1 MAQTKLPL
9 LQSQVRQAYR
19 RLRFQSVL
27 NALVWCWAVAI
38 FLAAAWCVLE
48 PWVLSSTK
56 PLLRWQIAGGL
67 LVVGTLTAI
76 VVGWKRTPSLVDT
89 ALSIDDRF
97 GLRER
102 VTTSLTLAPEQANSA
117 AGQALLADVNK
128 KIADLDIHSKFPL
141 TLSGWA
147 ALVPTAALVLAL
159 VGVFYEPKQSK
170 ASLAKAELTAPPPN
184 AKELDQKMQDLKRK
198 KNENDKSEKAKS
210 EDLEKLEAEL
220 DQIANRP
227 RNTKE
232 EVRERLKDMTA
243 LEQQMKDKEKE
254 MSEKSRTLKQQ
265 LQKLDK
271 MAAAQ
276 GAEGPTKD
284 LEKSLAQGKFDKAK
298 EEIERLAKQLQ
309 NNTMD
314 EKTKEQL
321 KDQLDKL
328 KDKIEALAEQKE
340 KERQLKE
347 MNLDPE
353 TLKRE
358 LDQIKKD
365 SQKMKDLA
373 NLAKQLGKA
382 QQKLKEGDSQG
393 AAEMLAQAG
402 EQLKKMDGT
411 DKDLEDLRDQ
421 LSKLQDAKDEAGEG
435 LNERRDM
442 IDPNDLD
449 EDRPDSDGQPG
460 AGRRPLG
467 KAKPFKSYDAKTK
480 SEFDAK
486 GKKIFDGYAPGQTF
500 RSKKGAEMIGDIQQ
514 ASQEAPEAIEQQ
526 RIPRAARDM
535 SRGYFQNMR
544 KQADSEPKK

>member
-1 MAQTKLPL
+1 MAQAKLPL
-9 LQSQVRQAYR
+9 LQTQIRQAYR

-27 NALVWCWAVAI
+27 NALVWCWAAAI
-38 FLAAAWCVLE
+38 FLAVGWCLLE
-48 PWVLSSTK
+48 PWVLSSAK
-56 PLLRWQIAGGL
+56 PLLRWQIAAGL
-67 LVVGTLTAI
+67 LAAGTLTALVI
-76 VVGWKRTPSLVDT
+76 GWRRTPSLVET

-102 VTTSLTLAPEQANSA
+102 VTTSLTLAPEQADSA
-117 AGQALLADVNK
+117 AGRALLEDVNK
-128 KIADLDIHSKFPL
+128 KIAELDIRAKFPL

-147 ALVPTAALVLAL
+147 GLVPAAALLLAL

-184 AKELDQKMQDLKRK
+184 VKELDQKMQDLKRK
-198 KNENDKSEKAKS
+198 KPENDKSEKPKS

-254 MSEKSRTLKQQ
+254 MSEKNRTLKQQ

-276 GAEGPTKD
+276 GAEGPAKD

-298 EEIERLAKQLQ
+298 EEIDRLAKQLQ
-309 NNTMD
+309 NNKMD

-321 KDQLDKL
+321 KDQLEKL

-358 LDQIKKD
+358 LDQLKKD
-365 SQKMKDLA
+365 GQKMKDLA
-373 NLAKQLGKA
+373 NLAKQLGQA

-393 AAEMLAQAG
+393 AADMLAQAG

-421 LSKLQDAKDEAGEG
+421 LTKLQDAKDEAGEG

-442 IDPNDLD
+442 INENDLE
-449 EDRPDSDGQPG
+449 EDRPDSDGAQG

-526 RIPRAARDM
+526 RIPRAARDI

>member
-1 MAQTKLPL
+1 MAQAKLPL
-9 LQSQVRQAYR
+9 LQTQVRQAYR

-27 NALVWCWAVAI
+27 NALVWCWAAAI
-38 FLAAAWCVLE
+38 FLAVGWCLLE
-48 PWVLSSTK
+48 PWVLPSAK
-56 PLLRWQIAGGL
+56 PLLRWQIAGGSL
-67 LVVGTLTAI
+67 GVGTLTALVI
-76 VVGWKRTPSLVDT
+76 GWKRTPSLVET

-102 VTTSLTLAPEQANSA
+102 VTTSLTLPPEQVASA
-117 AGQALLADVNK
+117 AGRALLEDVNK
-128 KIADLDIHSKFPL
+128 KIADLDIRSKFPL

-147 ALVPTAALVLAL
+147 GLVPAAALLLAL

-170 ASLAKAELTAPPPN
+170 ASLAKAEPTAPPPN

-198 KNENDKSEKAKS
+198 KNEDKADKPKS

-254 MSEKSRTLKQQ
+254 MSEKNRALKQQ

-373 NLAKQLGKA
+373 NLAKQLGQA

-393 AAEMLAQAG
+393 AADMLAKAG

-421 LSKLQDAKDEAGEG
+421 LTRLQDAKDEAGEG
-435 LNERRDM
+435 LNDRRDM
-442 IDPNDLD
+442 INERDLD
-449 EDRPDSDGQPG
+449 EDNPDSDGQPG

-467 KAKPFKSYDAKTK
+467 KAKPFKSYDAKTR

-500 RSKKGAEMIGDIQQ
+500 RSKKGAEMIGDIKQ

>member
-1 MAQTKLPL
+1 MARTKLPL
-9 LQSQVRQAYR
+9 LQTQIRQAYR
-19 RLRFQSVL
+19 RLQFQSVI
-27 NALVWCWAVAI
+27 NALVWCWAAAI
-38 FLAAAWCVLE
+38 LLAVVWCLAE
-48 PWVLSSTK
+48 PWLLSSAR
-56 PLLRWQIAGGL
+56 PILRWQIAAGL
-67 LVVGTLTAI
+67 FVAGTLTAAVI
-76 VVGWKRTPSLVDT
+76 GWKRAPSLVT
-89 ALSIDDRF
+89 AALSIDERF
-97 GLRER
+97 DLRER

-117 AGQALLADVNK
+117 AGQALLDDVNK

-141 TLSGWA
+141 QLSGWA
-147 ALVPTAALVLAL
+147 ALVPAAALILAL

-198 KNENDKSEKAKS
+198 KNENDKAEKPKS

-232 EVRERLKDMTA
+232 EVRERIKDMTA

-254 MSEKSRTLKQQ
+254 MTDRSRALKQQ

-276 GAEGPTKD
+276 GAEGPTKQ

-358 LDQIKKD
+358 LDQLKKD
-365 SQKMKDLA
+365 GQKMKDLA
-373 NLAKQLGKA
+373 NLAKQLGQA

-402 EQLKKMDGT
+402 QQLKKMDAS

-421 LSKLQDAKDEAGEG
+421 LTRLQDAKDEAGEG
-435 LNERRDM
+435 LSERRDM
-442 IDPNDLD
+442 INENDLE
-449 EDRPDSDGQPG
+449 EDRPDSEGQPG

-500 RSKKGAEMIGDIQQ
+500 RSKKGAEMIGDIKQ

-544 KQADSEPKK
+544 KQADSDPKQ